1 MYTINPGDFKHPIEI
16 QKIDYNTENTDNTP
30 PNSYITSL
38 KVKAKIVNISGK
50 EVAMAQGDNLV
61 QLKRFI
67 IRYPKNIEIT
77 NEDRLIYN
85 SKIYNIKYPSDV
97 QEEHK
102 YLEIVAELVS

>member
-16 QKIDYNTENTDNTP
+16 QNIDNTP
-30 PNSYITSL
+30 LNSYITAL

-50 EVAMAQGDNLV
+50 EVAMAQGDSLV